1 MRYSRIDAERT
12 RIGGQERDFP
22 PHADLEGTGK
32 NVQCLRKRMRVF
44 WFRVASRLKD
54 EQELRGQLV
63 HRMTTGQKP
72 PFPWR
77 ARGGSHAV
85 PTLP

>member
-1 MRYSRIDAERT
+1 MWYSRIDAERT
-12 RIGGQERDFP
+12 RIGGQERNFP

-44 WFRVASRLKD
+44 WFRVASRLED

-63 HRMTTGQKP
+63 HRMTMGQKP

-85 PTLP
+85 QTLP